1 MIIKKIAIG
10 NNSEAFIEERFQ
22 NKTNIIFS
30 DDNNKGK
37 TILMQSIVYSIGYD
51 SIWPVGFNPRNYYF
65 YSKISFE
72 NIDYEFLRHNN
83 SILVIGNNQNYIFN
97 SITEFKYFL
106 AKEIIPIPNIPKD
119 GQLKIS
125 DLSLFYELFFL
136 GQDRR
141 NTSNLIVKSFNNKTD
156 FLNMVFSYQ
165 GLLNVF
171 FNDNSDV
178 EELKIRKGELEEKIK
193 IEKKKIQILK
203 KNPKIAN
210 YVSSLANNEDFERI
224 KKRLRDLH
232 NSITELRKNRNRE
245 ENRKIKLDYLIIE
258 LNSLNRNLKAGKVKC
273 SDCGSS
279 KVIFSNDD
287 FEFDVSN
294 QYIRNNII
302 ESIRENIK
310 LKEEVI
316 MELDGI
322 IEKEQIE
329 INKLL
334 KTPNPE
340 FSNYILFE
348 AEIRDSIE
356 IDSSVTVLRNELNEI
371 ENNIKNISN
380 SIEYNKLQQEEL
392 LEKIISEIIR
402 LYRLIDPKGTMLING
417 LFTKTNETFSGS
429 EEQEFYFCKI
439 VALNNILEHKYPII
453 IDSFREGELSTAK
466 EEKMIEE
473 FVKLNKQVI
482 LTSTLKREEY
492 SADKYLSFQDVNTLD
507 YSKLEDSKLLQKEH
521 LEKFLKTIEK
531 FPIELK

>member
-10 NNSEAFIEERFQ
+10 NSSEAFIEERFQ

-51 SIWPVGFNPRNYYF
+51 SIWPVGFNPKQYYF
-65 YSKISFE
+65 YSKISF
-72 NIDYEFLRHNN
+72 NDIDYEFLRHNN
-83 SILVIGNNQNYIFN
+83 SIIVIGNNQNYIFN
-97 SITEFKYFL
+97 SIAEFKYFIS
-106 AKEIIPIPNIPKD
+106 KEVNEIPYIPKD

-136 GQDRR
+136 GQDKR
-141 NTSNLIVKSFNNKTD
+141 NTSNIIVKSFNNKVD
-156 FLNMVFSYQ
+156 FLNMIFSLQGISNIVFDEN
-165 GLLNVF
+165 L
-171 FNDNSDV
+171 DIED
-178 EELKIRKGELEEKIK
+178 LKTNKAELEEKIK
-193 IEKKKIQILK
+193 IERKKIQILK

-224 KKRLRDLH
+224 KNRLKELH
-232 NSITELRKNRNRE
+232 NSITELRKQRNRE
-245 ENRKIKLDYLIIE
+245 ENRKIKLDFLISE
-258 LNSLNRNLKAGKVKC
+258 LISLNRNLKEGKGKC

-279 KVIFSNDD
+279 NITFTNDD

-294 QYIRNNII
+294 QYVRNSII
-302 ESIRENIK
+302 ASIKENIK

-316 MELDGI
+316 KELDQI
-322 IEKEQIE
+322 IEREQIE

-334 KTPNPE
+334 ETPSPD
-340 FSNYILFE
+340 FSNYVLFE
-348 AEIRDSIE
+348 SEIRDSSQIDNSVAVLRSELIE
-356 IDSSVTVLRNELNEI
+356 IDNQI
-371 ENNIKNISN
+371 KAINNGV
-380 SIEYNKLQQEEL
+380 EQNKLKQQEL
-392 LEKIISEIIR
+392 IEKIIAEITR
-402 LYRLIDPKGTMLING
+402 LYRIIDPNGTMTVNG
-417 LFTKTNETFSGS
+417 LFTKSNETFSGS

-439 VALNNILEHKYPII
+439 VALNNILTHNYPII

-492 SADKYLSFQDVNTLD
+492 STDKYLSFKEVNTLD
-507 YSKLEDSKLLQKEH
+507 YSKLVDSKLLQEKH
-521 LEKFLKTIEK
+521 LEDFLKILEK
-531 FPIELK
+531 FPITI